1 MTSPT
6 REDWHSLL
14 IERDRLLEWNHRV
27 SVCKDHTPEI
37 VDGPCVICDLDHY
50 KALCEEL
57 REKLDNLQACSA
69 SVLNFTP
76 AIKNSL
82 AIDLKYAIEIAR
94 AALKKAE
101 QAPKP

>member
-14 IERDRLLEWNHRV
+14 IERDRL
-27 SVCKDHTPEI
+27 
-37 VDGPCVICDLDHY
+37 
-50 KALCEEL
+50 KALCEESVALL
-57 REKLDNLQACSA
+57 RAWVAGCGDEHFSTKEQCREL
-69 SVLNFTP
+69 LNHSGEF
-76 AIKNSL
+76 L
-82 AIDLKYAIEIAR
+82 

>member
-14 IERDRLLEWNHRV
+14 IER
-27 SVCKDHTPEI
+27 
-37 VDGPCVICDLDHY
+37 DHY